1 MKISPKFGLNF
12 KIRPNIRPKAASE
25 KFDLIE
31 INPCI
36 KHAGPIYF
44 PEAVFVLESVLIR
57 VLI

>member
-44 PEAVFVLESVLIR
+44 PEAVFVLDDL
-57 VLI
+57 